1 MQGRSA
7 HGPAG
12 RVPRRALCALGLA
25 AALTAAAPAVHAQE
39 FVMKFATQT
48 ANDVQTEFMRAYK
61 EQLEQDT
68 HNRIRVDLYAS
79 AQLGAAPRQAEGLRL
94 GTIEAGVGPGE
105 LFAGIDQRFQVLAL
119 SGLFRDVEHARR
131 ALVVPELHDAVRDL
145 AASRNLVLIGIN
157 LFDLQE
163 FSFTTPVTSLKGFP
177 GKRLRVLASE
187 GEQRAVSAL
196 GGSPVPMALPEVL
209 AALQQRT
216 IDGQTTGMPVYSAFR
231 YYDTSPYLLDTHL
244 WAIVSLSV
252 VSKAFY
258 NRLPSDLQKAVVEAG
273 AKVEPEVTK
282 WSLAR
287 NEADRK
293 NWIEH
298 GGKIA
303 TLSPEEQEDAVR
315 RSTES
320 VEALLNK
327 NAALKE
333 FYEKIRAAARTA
345 L

>member
-1 MQGRSA
+1 MQGQST
-7 HGPAG
+7 GG
-12 RVPRRALCALGLA
+12 LCGRALCLLGLA
-25 AALTAAAPAVHAQE
+25 VGLGLAGALASSPVPAQE
-39 FVMKFATQT
+39 YVMKFATQT
-48 ANDVQTEFMRAYK
+48 ANDTQTEFMRAYK
-61 EQLEQDT
+61 AELEPAT
-68 HNRIRVDLYAS
+68 GNRIRVDLYAS

-94 GTIEAGVGPGE
+94 GTIEAAVGPAE
-105 LFAGIDQRFQVLAL
+105 LFVGIDQRFQALAL
-119 SGLFRDVEHARR
+119 SGLFKDSDHARR
-131 ALVVPELHDAVRDL
+131 ALLVPALREAVRDL
-145 AASRNLVLIGIN
+145 AASRNLVLIGMN

-163 FSFTTPVTSLKGFP
+163 FVFTTPVTSLKGFP
-177 GKRLRVLASE
+177 GKRIRVLASE
-187 GEQRAVSAL
+187 AEQRAVSAL

-209 AALQQRT
+209 AALQQHT

-244 WAIVSLSV
+244 WALVSISV
-252 VSKAFY
+252 VSKIFY
-258 NRLPSDLQKAVVEAG
+258 NRLPPELQKAVVEAG

-287 NEADRK
+287 DAADRQ
-293 NWIEH
+293 NWTDH

-303 TLSPEEQEDAVR
+303 TLSADEQEDAVR

-327 NAALKE
+327 NAGLKE
-333 FYEKIRAAARTA
+333 LYEKIRAAAKSA